1 MKYRMY
7 VRYEGGFYMTI
18 NEMKEKK
25 KEKGYTYAQMSVLS
39 GVPLGT
45 IQKIFSGETESPRYD
60 TLQALEQLF
69 SEKST
74 VCEET
79 SYQAG
84 RNGSYTLDDYYAL
97 PDEQRVELI
106 DGYFYDMS
114 APTFHHQSIGGE
126 IYRQIAN
133 YILERKGS
141 CRPFIAPVD
150 VQLDCDNKTMVQPD
164 VGIICDPSKIKKF
177 GIYGA
182 PDFLVEVISPST
194 KRKDYT
200 LKLSKYMNAGVRE
213 YWILDYAQRKLL
225 VYFFESESCPVIYD
239 LDQPVP
245 VGIYHG
251 ELTID
256 FSNILKWIEED
267 LV

>member
-74 VCEET
+74 VCEEA
-79 SYQAG
+79 SYQAD

-97 PDEQRVELI
+97 PDEQRV
-106 DGYFYDMS
+106 G
-114 APTFHHQSIGGE
+114 
-126 IYRQIAN
+126 
-133 YILERKGS
+133 
-141 CRPFIAPVD
+141 
-150 VQLDCDNKTMVQPD
+150 
-164 VGIICDPSKIKKF
+164 
-177 GIYGA
+177 
-182 PDFLVEVISPST
+182 
-194 KRKDYT
+194 
-200 LKLSKYMNAGVRE
+200 
-213 YWILDYAQRKLL
+213 
-225 VYFFESESCPVIYD
+225 
-239 LDQPVP
+239 
-245 VGIYHG
+245 
-251 ELTID
+251 
-256 FSNILKWIEED
+256 
-267 LV
+267 